1 MSLQKVLSKY
11 LVKYNTAVPSSA
23 AVERFFSQDK
33 DKLKEK
39 RATLSNETF
48 GSA

>member
-1 MSLQKVLSKY
+1 
-11 LVKYNTAVPSSA
+11 
-23 AVERFFSQDK
+23 VERFFSQDK

-48 GSA
+48 GSAWVACIYEMQQIPSEEH